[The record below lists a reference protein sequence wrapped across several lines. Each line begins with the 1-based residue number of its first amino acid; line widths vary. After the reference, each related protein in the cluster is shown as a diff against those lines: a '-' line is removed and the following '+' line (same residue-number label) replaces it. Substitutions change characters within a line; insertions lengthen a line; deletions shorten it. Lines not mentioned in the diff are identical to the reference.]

1 MTTARRACL
10 FAAAFAVCVAFLYG
24 QCSDLSCGKTVRNGL
39 WRPLAGILNLQIPHC
54 EIKPTGTVH
63 PHVSH
68 VAGHIEGHYT
78 PSHTITPGDTLPVVV
93 DIDIRPGDTLA
104 TVSIGGDTVRVDSI
118 RVRAQ
123 VTPLCWRVYAEAG
136 LVPGPEADLA
146 AGIAWEPIRPLGV
159 QLGPCVSVDLPDGGW
174 LAVGGRVSRRLHST
188 LDVGGSIG
196 YRLGLRDGEPSGLHV
211 GVSCGFAF

>member
-123 VTPLCWRVYAEAG
+123 VSPLDWRLFCEAAMASEADISAG
-136 LVPGPEADLA
+136 L
-146 AGIAWEPIRPLGV
+146 AWEPVRVFGV
-159 QLGPCVSVDLPDGGW
+159 QAGPFLSVDLPDAGW
-174 LAVGGRVSRRLHST
+174 LAGGLRVSRRFHST
-188 LDVGGSIG
+188 LDAGGEIG
-196 YRLGLRDGEPSGLHV
+196 WRIGTGDMPDGLHI
-211 GVSCGFAF
+211 GVSAGFAF